1 MGWIRHHYI
10 MVTHYGLEEIK
21 LAHEKAKEMFNLSKE
36 FGKEIN
42 LVSEI
47 LESVTNQYYTFLV
60 APDGSKEGWETSD
73 LYDAI
78 RKSFI
83 QYLDETDI
91 QFIEV
96 AFDSDNDMSNVET
109 QSDGLIAKTR
119 LRSDL

>member
-1 MGWIRHHYI
+1 M
-10 MVTHYGLEEIK
+10 K
-21 LAHEKAKEMFNLSKE
+21 NLKKCLICRRNLVKRS
-36 FGKEIN
+36 N